1 MAEVIYRADSQT
13 NSRFRLEVNSANE
26 YDTVLHMEII
36 DQQEH
41 SANGVELSNEDVMEL
56 IDHLRKQHELMED
69 E

>member
-1 MAEVIYRADSQT
+1 MAEVIYRADGQT

-26 YDTVLHMEII
+26 YDTVLHVEII

-41 SANGVELSNEDVMEL
+41 SANSVELSKVDVGDL
-56 IDHLRKQHELMED
+56 IDHLRIQHELMED

>member
-26 YDTVLHMEII
+26 YDTVLHVEII

-41 SANGVELSNEDVMEL
+41 SANSVELSKVDVSDL
-56 IDHLRKQHELMED
+56 IEHLRIQHELMED

>member
-26 YDTVLHMEII
+26 YDTVLHVEII

-41 SANGVELSNEDVMEL
+41 SANSVELSKVDVSDL
-56 IDHLRKQHELMED
+56 IDHLKIQHELMED

>member
-26 YDTVLHMEII
+26 YDTVLHVEII
-36 DQQEH
+36 DKQEH
-41 SANGVELSNEDVMEL
+41 SVNGVELNKEDIGEL
-56 IDHLRKQHELMED
+56 ISHLNKQYELMED